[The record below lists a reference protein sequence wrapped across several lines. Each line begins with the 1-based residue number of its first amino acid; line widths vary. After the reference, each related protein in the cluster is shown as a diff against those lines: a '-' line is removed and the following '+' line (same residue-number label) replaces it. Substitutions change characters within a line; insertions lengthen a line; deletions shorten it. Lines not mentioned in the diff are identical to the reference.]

1 MTQTIKYVPEIIRKT
16 EYIIIVLNI
25 NFLIRILLK
34 VSNNSQPIKY
44 MYI

>member
-1 MTQTIKYVPEIIRKT
+1 MYLKLYTKQN
-16 EYIIIVLNI
+16 IIIVLNI
-25 NFLIRILLK
+25 NYLIRILLK